1 MRQVTRINY
10 EQSYYSWKR
19 KRKKRAQ
26 SLRQKHAQAIGK
38 QAWEYIARFKEAQ
51 ALLRLVYRRADAKR
65 QGKLVN
71 PDLVL
76 RDGVFQQR
84 ARRFLEIP
92 TRHGVVMFKTNTR
105 GLDTQRV
112 RKKRNSILR
121 EVQVKVAWNTDTL
134 PCSSDTIANEVN
146 ADIATYVS
154 DTLKWGVKHIGE
166 SRLEDKQ
173 INQMFAYVCPL
184 YGKFTAPKHNTKE
197 LESWQGTKIR
207 RVGNRKNND
216 ITG

>member
-146 ADIATYVS
+146 EDIATYVS
-154 DTLKWGVKHIGE
+154 DTLKWGYKHSFQYI
-166 SRLEDKQ
+166 
-173 INQMFAYVCPL
+173 CPL